1 MSWARSNVQP
11 ENRRILLVSFR
22 WGSCLFLE
30 LSELQVKW
38 AKRKTELRREHVTLG
53 IFLVGEVEL
62 NSLVKNNKNS
72 NSKNKVKK
80 AKRGHMP
87 PPCLLYTSD
96 AADE

>member
-30 LSELQVKW
+30 LSELQGKW

-53 IFLVGEVEL
+53 IFLIGEVEL
-62 NSLVKNNKNS
+62 NSLVEEKQKQ
-72 NSKNKVKK
+72 
-80 AKRGHMP
+80 
-87 PPCLLYTSD
+87 
-96 AADE
+96 